1 MACLVSVLILE
12 RISFSWTKEPMEPLL
27 RCMEWTALFCSS
39 SLTIKAR
46 TAAFYQS
53 GLPVW
58 QCWECPAGSCGQ
70 SATCLP
76 SDCAGRSTNS
86 RRRSS
91 ICFSRSALFSAFISS
106 RRLFLSSYRFRH
118 FDDGHVLPPPLALQF
133 ARSEQL
139 LSSSWMLRYCSSS
152 STQWN
157 LLLLTWIRWPRL
169 SRSTC

>member
-58 QCWECPAGSCGQ
+58 QCWECPAGSCGP

-76 SDCAGRSTNS
+76 SDCAGRTTNS
-86 RRRSS
+86 RRRDLPSFSHAPHSS
-91 ICFSRSALFSAFISS
+91 PPSS
-106 RRLFLSSYRFRH
+106 
-118 FDDGHVLPPPLALQF
+118 PPGA
-133 ARSEQL
+133 
-139 LSSSWMLRYCSSS
+139 SSSLRTASG
-152 STQWN
+152 T
-157 LLLLTWIRWPRL
+157 LTTAMCCLRL
-169 SRSTC
+169 SRSSLPV